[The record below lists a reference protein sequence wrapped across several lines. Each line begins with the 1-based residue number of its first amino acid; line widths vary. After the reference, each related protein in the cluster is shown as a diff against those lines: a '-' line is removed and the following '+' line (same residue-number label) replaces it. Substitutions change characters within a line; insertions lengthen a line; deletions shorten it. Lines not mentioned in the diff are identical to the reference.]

1 MARPV
6 SFSSS
11 DLAWECAQVKRKLL
25 NDVKKGRLSRLSKS
39 DVYDMIAKRPRI
51 RLKSSRMLWTGSYK
65 EYLEKWFTK
74 LNEEIQLIL
83 DSASEGE
90 PTITSPEI
98 VAQEHRE
105 LQAKVTH
112 LTQLISTY
120 KDALDELRIENG
132 QYREL
137 ISQRFGDID
146 LF

>member
-1 MARPV
+1 LARPV

>member
-1 MARPV
+1 LARPV

-83 DSASEGE
+83 DSASKGE

>member
-1 MARPV
+1 MGMCT
-6 SFSSS
+6 S
-11 DLAWECAQVKRKLL
+11 KRKLL

-39 DVYDMIAKRPRI
+39 DVYDMIAKRPRIRLKSSRI

>member
-83 DSASEGE
+83 DSASKGE

>member
-1 MARPV
+1 MGMCT
-6 SFSSS
+6 S
-11 DLAWECAQVKRKLL
+11 KRKLL

>member
-1 MARPV
+1 LARPV

-65 EYLEKWFTK
+65 EYLGKWFTK